1 MGWITLTVSK
11 ANTDSALCDAEE
23 VCKLLRWE
31 EGLEQ
36 HVHMLEQEMHGHEEP
51 STSNY
56 EVMREGD
63 DEHCE
68 TAGPH
73 LSTRPTVQQKVK
85 DEQPML
91 GGGHPQ
97 GTPECD

>member
-1 MGWITLTVSK
+1 M
-11 ANTDSALCDAEE
+11 DSALCDAEE

-31 EGLEQ
+31 EELEQ

-68 TAGPH
+68 TTGPR
-73 LSTRPTVQQKVK
+73 LVAWPVVQQKVK
-85 DEQPML
+85 HVQPIA
-91 GGGHPQ
+91 G
-97 GTPECD
+97 